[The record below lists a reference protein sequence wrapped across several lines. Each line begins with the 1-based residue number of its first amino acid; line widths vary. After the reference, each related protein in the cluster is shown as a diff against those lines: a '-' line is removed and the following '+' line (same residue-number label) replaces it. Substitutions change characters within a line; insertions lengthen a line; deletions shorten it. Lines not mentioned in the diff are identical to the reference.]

1 MEFKFLVSWVVLTA
15 LITASN
21 LVTQQEKSQ
30 RTTFIKALVMAGGV
44 STVFVAIATIVNML

>member
-1 MEFKFLVSWVVLTA
+1 MEFKFLVSWIVLTT

>member
-21 LVTQQEKSQ
+21 LVTHQEKCQ
-30 RTTFIKALVMAGGV
+30 RTAFTKALVIAGGI
-44 STVFVAIATIVNML
+44 STVFVAIATVVNML